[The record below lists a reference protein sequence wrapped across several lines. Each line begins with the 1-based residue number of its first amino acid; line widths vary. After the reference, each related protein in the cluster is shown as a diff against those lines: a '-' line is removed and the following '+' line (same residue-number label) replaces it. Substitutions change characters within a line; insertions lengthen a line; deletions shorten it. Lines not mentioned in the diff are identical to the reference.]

1 MDFTYSP
8 AETEFR
14 LALRSWLRDALPA
27 GWGETVFEPEDEDER
42 AKFRLDWERTLH
54 AGGWSGINW
63 PKEYGGR
70 GATLVERAIFAE
82 ETARARTPEG
92 LNIIG
97 HNLVATTLLHHGTEA
112 QKQRFLPPI
121 MASDEVWCQG
131 FSEPNAGSDLASVRT
146 KAERHGDK
154 FIVNGQKVWTSYAQY
169 SQWCFALVRT
179 DPSAPKHKG
188 LSFLLIDM
196 ASPGIS
202 IRPLRQISGECEFNE
217 TFFDNVEVP
226 VENIVGEING
236 GWTIAMTT
244 LAYERGPEDA
254 LGRQIRFKQELD
266 QLLIALSA
274 QKRGNS
280 TAIDDPDNRQ
290 KLARSITE
298 VEAMRLNSLRTFS
311 KYLNGEERG
320 PDASLIKLYWSHAA
334 QRLYET
340 ALDTLGPLA
349 PLGGSDVR
357 AAASGRFQLSYLQSK
372 AFTIYSGSSEIQRN
386 IIGERM
392 LGLPKS
398 GSPAV

>member
-1 MDFTYSP
+1 MDFAYSP
-8 AETEFR
+8 AEEEFR
-14 LALRSWLRDALPA
+14 SSLRHWLIDALPK

-42 AKFRLDWERTLH
+42 AQFRLDWERKLY

-82 ETARARTPEG
+82 EMARAAAPEG
-92 LNIIG
+92 INIIG
-97 HNLVATTLLHHGTEA
+97 HNLAGTTILHHGTEA
-112 QKQRFLPPI
+112 QKKRFLPEI
-121 MASDEVWCQG
+121 ISSNEVWCQG

-146 KAERHGDK
+146 RAERRGDK
-154 FIVNGQKVWTSYAQY
+154 FIVNGQKIWTSYAQY

-179 DPSAPKHKG
+179 DPDAKKHAG

-196 ASPGIS
+196 KSPGIS
-202 IRPLRQISGECEFNE
+202 IRPLRQISGESEFNE
-217 TFFDNVEVP
+217 TFFDDVEVP
-226 VENIVGEING
+226 AENIVGEVND
-236 GWTIAMTT
+236 GWRIAMTT

-266 QLLIALSA
+266 RLLATVSG
-274 QKRGNS
+274 QKRGEQF
-280 TAIDDPDNRQ
+280 AIEDADTRQ

-298 VEAMRLNSLRTFS
+298 VEVMRLNSLRTFS

-334 QRLYET
+334 QRMYET
-340 ALDTLGPLA
+340 ALDALGPLA
-349 PLGGSDVR
+349 PLGGNDPQ
-357 AAASGRFQLSYLQSK
+357 AADAGRFQLSWLQSK

-392 LGLPKS
+392 LGLPR
-398 GSPAV
+398 